1 MNKPFCKLLRLRVRT
16 NAFVAFAIAA
26 ACVGAPSALPANLP
40 DWLAAASKTPL
51 PSSLPKEAVAVVLYS
66 EQQTIVKA
74 DGEIEMHYREA
85 YKILRPEGKHYG
97 TVTIAFSR
105 VTPITYLKAWSIP
118 ADGKVY
124 EIKDHDSAETQMAG
138 GEFYD
143 DLKLKVFV
151 IPAADPGN
159 VIGYEVVQKGRPYI
173 FQDVWDF
180 QEQIPVLRAV
190 YTLQIPDGWKYTSHW
205 TNHNELQPQSS
216 GPDQYTW
223 QVTDVPAVAVEDDMP
238 PWRAIAGRLD
248 VKYFSPEN
256 ALQAEQAGSWRDLGL
271 WYSTLV
277 ASSRDSTPE
286 IKAEVATLTAQ
297 AKTPLDKIEALAS
310 YMQRQIRYVA
320 IEIGSGG
327 YQPHSA
333 GDVFKNQYGDCKDK
347 ATLLSAMLKEAG
359 FDSYYAVA
367 QTDRGIV
374 QPQFA
379 SALSFNHMILAIHL
393 PDDVPTADLY
403 ATVADPELGKLLF
416 FDPTDEYTPLGY
428 LPDSEQN
435 NEVLL
440 IAPDGGRL
448 VHLPLLPPSTNRLMR
463 TGKFTLTP
471 SGDISGKVQEIRW
484 GGPAVDSRAQYL
496 QIDPKDRAKLI
507 DNFLGTFLDNF
518 QLQSATVGNLTEF
531 SENFVLNY
539 QLIAPG
545 YAKEAG
551 DMIILRPRVL
561 GEKGSPDLA
570 SAGRKYPV
578 EFPEATLQTD
588 QFDFTLPPGYKV
600 DELLPPV
607 KVDCGF
613 ISYQSQMALDG
624 NVLHYTRSYE
634 VNKVMVPVADLKDL
648 RSAFSAIAADERSA
662 VILKRS
668 GN

>member
-1 MNKPFCKLLRLRVRT
+1 MNKLSWNQRHRPIRT
-16 NAFVAFAIAA
+16 SAFAALFLSAA
-26 ACVGAPSALPANLP
+26 FAVSPPARAVNAP
-40 DWLAAASKTPL
+40 DWLAAAAKQPL
-51 PSSLPKEAVAVVLYS
+51 PTSLPKDAVAVVLYS
-66 EQQTIVKA
+66 EQQTTVKA
-74 DGEIEMHYREA
+74 NGEIETHYREA
-85 YKILRPEGKHYG
+85 YKILRPEGKDYG
-97 TVTIAFSR
+97 TVEIYFSKI
-105 VTPITYLKAWSIP
+105 TPITYLKAWSIP

-124 EIKDHDSAETQMAG
+124 EVKDHDSAETQMAG
-138 GEFYD
+138 GEFYND
-143 DLKLKVFV
+143 AKMKVLV

-159 VIGYEVVQKGRPYI
+159 VVGYEYVQKGRPYI
-173 FQDVWDF
+173 FQDTWDF
-180 QEQIPVLRAV
+180 QERIPVLRAV
-190 YTLQIPDGWKYTSHW
+190 YTLQIPDGWKYACHW
-205 TNHNELQPQSS
+205 ANFNELQPQSF
-216 GPDQYTW
+216 GPNQYTW
-223 QVTDVPAVAVEDDMP
+223 QVTNVAAVDVEDDMP
-238 PWRAIAGRLD
+238 PWRAVASRLD

-256 ALQAEQAGSWRDLGL
+256 TPQTEQAGTWHDLGL
-271 WYSTLV
+271 WYLTLV
-277 ASSRDSTPE
+277 TSSREVTPE
-286 IKAEVATLTAQ
+286 IKAEVATLTAR
-297 AKTPLDKIEALAS
+297 AKTPLDKIQALAS

-320 IEIGSGG
+320 IEIGIGG
-327 YQPHSA
+327 YQPHNA

-359 FDSYYAVA
+359 IDSYYAVT
-367 QTDRGIV
+367 QINRGIV

-379 SALSFNHMILAIHL
+379 SALSFNHMILAIRL
-393 PDDVPTADLY
+393 PDGVPMTNLY
-403 ATVADPELGKLLF
+403 AVVPDPKLGNLLF

-428 LPDSEQN
+428 LPDSEQDN
-435 NEVLL
+435 DVLL
-440 IAPDGGRL
+440 VAPDGGQL
-448 VHLPLLPPSTNRLMR
+448 VHLPLLPPATNRLMR
-463 TGKFTLTP
+463 TGRFTLSPT
-471 SGDISGKVQEIRW
+471 GDIFGQVQEIRW

-496 QIDPKDRAKLI
+496 QIDPKDRVKLI

-539 QLIAPG
+539 QLVAPG
-545 YAKEAG
+545 YAKQAG
-551 DMIILRPRVL
+551 DMIVLRPRVL

-570 SAGRKYPV
+570 AAGRKYLV

-588 QFDFTLPPGYKV
+588 QFDFILPPGYKV

-648 RSAFSAIAADERSA
+648 RSALSAIAADERSA